1 MYNPIDTTDAISVTF
16 ILIYSVCFMSRKDHE
31 LDELYASISDDSKE
45 QVIENEQSTD
55 SGEWYNHLM
64 IQDLHKMRLS
74 ECQLMTIAMACQ
86 SPPAIH
92 QLLDSGLPTLLTCG
106 VLGQYCSYFF
116 ISSFTLYIEFVVCFS
131 W

>member
-1 MYNPIDTTDAISVTF
+1 
-16 ILIYSVCFMSRKDHE
+16 MSRKDHE

-86 SPPAIH
+86 SPPAIY

-106 VLGQYCSYFF
+106 VLGQYCCYFF
-116 ISSFTLYIEFVVCFS
+116 ISSFTLCIEFIVCFS

>member
-16 ILIYSVCFMSRKDHE
+16 ILICSVCFMSRKDHE

-45 QVIENEQSTD
+45 QVIENEQSAD

-92 QLLDSGLPTLLTCG
+92 QLLDSGLPTLLTFG
-106 VLGQYCSYFF
+106 VLGQYCCYFF
-116 ISSFTLYIEFVVCFS
+116 FSSFTLCKEFIVCFS